1 MLRTLGLA
9 TFLMLGGVALT
20 GCAQN
25 TTSAGQQSASGP
37 QSTVDSAASTV
48 GTMTNSGGAKSAA
61 LLQQAKAVLIFP
73 DLINGGIGIGGSRG
87 QGVLVA
93 RRAGTWSGPAFY
105 ESTSFSLGLQL
116 GLQSSS
122 VVMFVISQKALDT
135 LLQPSS
141 FTFKAGGG
149 LSLADFNSAT
159 QAQLTGADVVVWSQS
174 SGAFAGLTVSGTT
187 VSQRTDNDMA
197 YYQKSV
203 SASDIVAGK
212 VKNAND
218 RVLISALGH

>member
-9 TFLMLGGVALT
+9 TFLTLGGLALT

-25 TTSAGQQSASGP
+25 TTAGQQAASGP
-37 QSTVDSAASTV
+37 QSTVDSAASTI
-48 GTMTNSGGAKSAA
+48 GTMTNSAGAKSSA

-73 DLINGGIGIGGSRG
+73 DLMKGGIGIGGSRG

-93 RRAGTWSGPAFY
+93 RTAKGWSDPAFY
-105 ESTSFSLGLQL
+105 ESTSVSLGLQL
-116 GLQSSS
+116 GLEESS
-122 VVMFVISQKALDT
+122 VVMFVMSQKALDT

-159 QAQLTGADVVVWSQS
+159 QAQLTGADVVIWSKS
-174 SGAFAGLTVSGTT
+174 SGAFGGLTVSGTT

-197 YYQKSV
+197 YYQKPV
-203 SASDIVAGK
+203 SANDIIAGK
-212 VKNAND
+212 VTNAGAH
-218 RVLISALGH
+218 VLISALGH